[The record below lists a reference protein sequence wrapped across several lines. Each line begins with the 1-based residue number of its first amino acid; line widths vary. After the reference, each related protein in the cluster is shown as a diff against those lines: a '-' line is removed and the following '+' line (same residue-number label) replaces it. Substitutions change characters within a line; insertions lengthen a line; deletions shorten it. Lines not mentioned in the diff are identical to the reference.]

1 MVISG
6 LNRNGKDMENYNILK
21 EEPGMKPYKLVIF
34 HNSHENLRDVGK
46 QDRPDVKLMNKA
58 AKAVGVELFN
68 AEYSGSYIEEKDG
81 KMFLHSFDFDETGK
95 AIKPSEDGKTH
106 YQKPFEISPQDTLI
120 FPRGLGT
127 LGFTTNRRWV
137 DMIKL
142 LEDAGFYTVPSLKTW
157 DICSSK
163 FYCNE
168 LFRKN
173 GLQTPKTVPITYSDD
188 AERAVK
194 DAGLKFPI
202 ILKASSGSQTG
213 VGVVIVESMRSLHPT
228 VQMLSLL
235 SKNIDLLAQEYINVD
250 YDVRVIVLDGE
261 IIAAMKRKVISGD
274 ARSNASLGAETETF
288 ELTEIEKR
296 DSIKSAQLCKGTL
309 VGVDFLPAKNREKD
323 QPILLEINSM
333 PGFGGIERST
343 KGKSVTKEVL
353 KHFID
358 RSKWKTTNESIIR
371 VERWTL

>member
-1 MVISG
+1 MEKF
-6 LNRNGKDMENYNILK
+6 RNNTWQYTIAEAKLK
-21 EEPGMKPYKLVIF
+21 GYKLVIF
-34 HNSHENLRDVGK
+34 HNSHENTRDVGK
-46 QDRPDVKLMNKA
+46 DDSPDVLLLNKA
-58 AKAVGVELFN
+58 AKDVGVELFN
-68 AEYSGSYIEEKDG
+68 AEYSGSYLEEKNG
-81 KMFLHSFDFDETGK
+81 KLFLHSFAFDDKTGNS
-95 AIKPSEDGKTH
+95 IKPAEDGTSH
-106 YQKPFEISPQDTLI
+106 YQKPFEINSDDTII

-142 LEDAGFYTVPSLKTW
+142 LEDEGFYTIPSLKTW

-173 GLQTPKTVPITYSDD
+173 GLKTPKTVPITYSDD
-188 AERAVK
+188 TERAVK

-235 SKNIDLLAQEYINVD
+235 SKNIDLLAQEFIKVD

-261 IIAAMKRKVISGD
+261 VIASMKRKLIPGD
-274 ARSNASLGAETETF
+274 ARSNASLGAETEGF

-296 DSIKSAQLCKGTL
+296 DSIKSAELCDGTL

-343 KGKSVTKEVL
+343 KGKSVTKEIL
-353 KHFID
+353 KYFMD
-358 RSKWKTTNESIIR
+358 RSNWYPLIR
-371 VERWTL
+371 